1 MFLRENKNK
10 ILEIIAVFLAFF
22 VIIMIIIS
30 CFYGHYTT
38 VKETSNKAYE
48 QGYLDACKD
57 FYKGKIKYDLVENND
72 GTKMWKKNEQ

>member
-10 ILEIIAVFLAFF
+10 ILKIIAVFLAFF

-30 CFYGHYTT
+30 CFYGHYIT
-38 VKETSNKAYE
+38 VNETSNKAYE

>member
-30 CFYGHYTT
+30 CFYGHYIT
-38 VKETSNKAYE
+38 VNETSNKAYE

>member
-1 MFLRENKNK
+1 MFLMENKNK

-22 VIIMIIIS
+22 VVIIIIIS

-38 VKETSNKAYE
+38 VKKASNKAYE

-57 FYKGKIKYDLVENND
+57 FYKGKIKYDLVENDD
-72 GTKMWKKNEQ
+72 GTKMWKKNE

>member
-30 CFYGHYTT
+30 CFYGHYIT